1 MGVPF
6 GVGHWEQGSA
16 SRATRAT
23 VATRRVTVQ
32 LAVHTIECQQREAG
46 DDMVSD
52 RGLEV
57 LRVIVQDYVAS
68 REPVG
73 SKSIVERHSFGVS
86 AATIRNDMA
95 LLEDEELITAPHTSS
110 GRVPTDKGYR
120 VFVDQLTDVRP
131 LTTAQRGAIEAFLG
145 QSVDLDDVL
154 ARTVRL
160 LSQLTHQV
168 ALVQYPSLTSARVR
182 HVELVPLTETR
193 LMTVFITDSGRVE
206 QRVLDVATPID
217 EVLVGELRAKLNSAL
232 GGLGLSDA
240 AAKLVT
246 FVDGF
251 APERHPVVRQIAASL
266 SEQVLANKQDRL
278 LMAGTANLARTEEDF
293 SGSIYPVLEAIEEQV
308 TLLRLFGEM
317 EIEPGGVLARIGR
330 ENADYG
336 LGETSV
342 VTSGY
347 SSTGGS
353 VARLGVLGPTRMDYS
368 NNMAAV
374 RAVARYL
381 SRLLGTE

>member
-1 MGVPF
+1 
-6 GVGHWEQGSA
+6 
-16 SRATRAT
+16 
-23 VATRRVTVQ
+23 
-32 LAVHTIECQQREAG
+32 
-46 DDMVSD
+46 MVSD
-52 RGLEV
+52 RSLEV

-95 LLEDEELITAPHTSS
+95 LLEEEELIVAPHTSS

-120 VFVDQLTDVRP
+120 VFVDQLADLRP
-131 LTTAQRGAIEAFLG
+131 LTSAQRTAIETFLG

-168 ALVQYPSLTSARVR
+168 ALVQYPSLTRSKVR
-182 HVELVPLTETR
+182 HVELVPLAPR
-193 LMTVFITDSGRVE
+193 KLMSVFITDTGRVE
-206 QRVLDVATPID
+206 QRNIDLPADLD
-217 EVLVGELRAKLNSAL
+217 GELLTTLRTRLNAGI
-232 GGLGLSDA
+232 GGLGLADA
-240 AAKLVT
+240 ATALAAMPQQ
-246 FVDGF
+246 FG
-251 APERHPVVRQIAASL
+251 PQQRPVVERIVSSLVEQAA
-266 SEQVLANKQDRL
+266 ENRQDRL
-278 LMAGTANLARTEEDF
+278 VMAGAANLVRTEEDF

-308 TLLRLFGEM
+308 TLLRLFGEV
-317 EIEPGGVLARIGR
+317 GSDKNDQHGVAVSIGR
-330 ENADYG
+330 ENAEFG

-342 VTSGY
+342 LTHGYGASG
-347 SSTGGS
+347 TAI
-353 VARLGVLGPTRMDYS
+353 ARLGVLGPTRMDYS

-381 SRLLGTE
+381 TRLLGED

>member
-1 MGVPF
+1 
-6 GVGHWEQGSA
+6 
-16 SRATRAT
+16 
-23 VATRRVTVQ
+23 
-32 LAVHTIECQQREAG
+32 
-46 DDMVSD
+46 MVSE

-73 SKSIVERHSFGVS
+73 SKSIVDRHSFGVS

-120 VFVDQLTDVRP
+120 VFVDQLADLRP
-131 LTTAQRGAIEAFLG
+131 LSSAQRQAIEAFLG
-145 QSVDLDDVL
+145 QSADLDDVL

-168 ALVQYPSLTSARVR
+168 ALVQYPSLAASRVR
-182 HVELVPLTETR
+182 HIELVTLAPTR
-193 LMTVFITDSGRVE
+193 LMTVLITDSGRVE
-206 QRVLDVATPID
+206 QRQFDLASPID
-217 EVLVGELRAKLNSAL
+217 DVLAGELRAKLNAAL

-240 AAKLVT
+240 AARLATFPAEFPLERRPLV
-246 FVDGF
+246 
-251 APERHPVVRQIAASL
+251 AQIVASL
-266 SEQVLANKQDRL
+266 SEQVLANRQDKL
-278 LMAGTANLARTEEDF
+278 LLAGTANLARTEEDF
-293 SGSIYPVLEAIEEQV
+293 TGSIFPVLEAIEEQV

-317 EIEPGGVLARIGR
+317 EVDLGGVSARIGR
-330 ENADYG
+330 ENATFG

-347 SSTGGS
+347 SSSGGS

-381 SRLLGTE
+381 SRLLGEE

>member
-1 MGVPF
+1 
-6 GVGHWEQGSA
+6 
-16 SRATRAT
+16 
-23 VATRRVTVQ
+23 
-32 LAVHTIECQQREAG
+32 
-46 DDMVSD
+46 MVSD

-73 SKSIVERHSFGVS
+73 SKSIVDRHSFGVS

-120 VFVDQLTDVRP
+120 VFVDQLADLRP
-131 LTTAQRGAIEAFLG
+131 LTPAQRQAIEAFMG

-154 ARTVRL
+154 SRTVRL

-168 ALVQYPSLTSARVR
+168 ALVQYPSLATSRVR
-182 HVELVPLTETR
+182 HVELVTLGGTR

-206 QRVLDVATPID
+206 QRLIDVPGVDDELIAT
-217 EVLVGELRAKLNSAL
+217 LRSSLNASL
-232 GGLGLSDA
+232 GGLNLSDA
-240 AAKLVT
+240 AARLGT
-246 FVDGF
+246 FAEAF
-251 APERHPVVRQIAASL
+251 PPERRAIVEQITAAL
-266 SEQVLANKQDRL
+266 TEQVLANRQDRL
-278 LMAGTANLARTEEDF
+278 VMAGTANLARTEDDF
-293 SGSIYPVLEAIEEQV
+293 SGSIFPVLEAIEEQV

-317 EIEPGGVLARIGR
+317 EIEPGGVSARIGR
-330 ENADYG
+330 ENAGFG
-336 LGETSV
+336 LAETSV

-347 SSTGGS
+347 SSAGGS

-381 SRLLGTE
+381 SRLLGTD